1 MNNKNY
7 TRAKVLTLIPL
18 ILFAFLALCCLI
30 DSAIPPSS
38 EGLSNVLQ
46 MILTL
51 GFLFLPVPCLIM
63 AIAGIVCASDA
74 KKEGIAQARV
84 FFVIGLIEIIAIIV
98 SGVVF
103 GVYMLVQLFTV
114 SMGV

>member
-1 MNNKNY
+1 MNSKNY

-18 ILFAFLALCCLI
+18 ILFAFLALCYLI
-30 DSAIPPSS
+30 DSALPPSS
-38 EGLSNVLQ
+38 ERLGNVLQ
-46 MILTL
+46 TILTL

-74 KKEGIAQARV
+74 KKEGIAQARI
-84 FFVIGLIEIIAIIV
+84 FFVIGLLEIIAVIA
-98 SGVVF
+98 SGVGF